1 MATDEELICHRRRRD
16 TSGLP
21 ADAFVIFEDHESNRR
36 RQLEDFLE
44 QQRQENGRLRELIIS
59 IAPNHKSSRVVNE
72 GQRIPKGHRN
82 PTGETVL
89 NPRSEHIRE
98 DLEKERARERDLK
111 AELAK
116 KRELLDEDRT
126 RKESSLRGK
135 CTEVYEAVYTNHRET
150 QTHLAELDRHML
162 DRKKENVRRLEQ
174 EELRRNAEEARRV
187 RKEEEQRQFK
197 ELLLKMSVDQEE
209 DRRIAEE
216 ERHRA
221 KDRPRLEGIIA
232 QLRQQN
238 AEQRQLLVSLLDEYC
253 NAGKDQSHEIFEAVN
268 PS

>member
-1 MATDEELICHRRRRD
+1 
-16 TSGLP
+16 
-21 ADAFVIFEDHESNRR
+21 
-36 RQLEDFLE
+36 
-44 QQRQENGRLRELIIS
+44 
-59 IAPNHKSSRVVNE
+59 
-72 GQRIPKGHRN
+72 
-82 PTGETVL
+82 
-89 NPRSEHIRE
+89 
-98 DLEKERARERDLK
+98 
-111 AELAK
+111 
-116 KRELLDEDRT
+116 
-126 RKESSLRGK
+126 
-135 CTEVYEAVYTNHRET
+135 
-150 QTHLAELDRHML
+150 ML